1 MVEQNLLDN
10 YTMKQNASKI
20 KYFLYVR
27 KSSESEDRQVQ
38 SIESQVNRLKQIARN
53 LNLDIRQLYTE
64 AKSAKKPNNRPLF
77 DEMIQRIESSEADGI
92 LCWQINRLSRNPI
105 DSGKLQWLLQQGILR
120 SIQTID
126 REYLPGDNAL
136 LFSIESGIATQYI
149 IELKRNTKRGVD
161 NKLEKGWLPN
171 LAPLG
176 YLNDKEEKTIIKD
189 PERFNLV
196 RRMWDLML
204 TGNLTPPRILEIAN
218 SGWGFRT
225 RRFKRIG
232 GNELSRSGIYK
243 IFTNQFYAGI
253 IGYNGRQYEGKHDP
267 MITLEEYDRVQIL
280 LGRKGKPRP
289 QKHTFAFTGFIRCGE
304 CGCLITAETKNK
316 LLKSGEI
323 REHTYYHCTRRKK
336 TINCS
341 QRKVIREE
349 DLSLQI
355 EKELEK
361 YTILP
366 EFRDWALEV
375 LNQSNDREIED
386 RSSIYEMRHQTLVE
400 TQKQLDNLTKMR
412 YRDLINDE
420 VFIRERNGL
429 QSKISRLKEGLR
441 ETEARAERWLELTEK
456 TFNFAT
462 YARKAF
468 MLGDL
473 QTRKE
478 ILMALGQNPTMKD
491 GKLTIQGNEWLQPIA
506 ERYPT
511 LEEEYLRLEPD
522 KEPLNKQRTE
532 ALTSIRT
539 RWLPGQDSN

>member
-1 MVEQNLLDN
+1 ML
-10 YTMKQNASKI
+10 AKI
-20 KYFLYVR
+20 KYFLYAR

-38 SIESQVNRLKQIARN
+38 SIESQVNRLKQIARD
-53 LNLDIRQLYTE
+53 LNLDIRQIYTE
-64 AKSAKKPNNRPLF
+64 AKSAKKPGNRPLF
-77 DEMIQRIESSEADGI
+77 DEMIERIERGEADGV

-105 DSGKLQWLLQQGILR
+105 DSGKLQWLLQQGILK
-120 SIQTID
+120 SIRTID
-126 REYLPGDNAL
+126 RENLPDDNAL
-136 LFSIESGIATQYI
+136 LFSIESGIANQYI
-149 IELKRNTKRGVD
+149 IELKKNTKRGVD
-161 NKLEKGWLPN
+161 SKLEKGWLPN

-196 RRMWDLML
+196 RKMWDIML
-204 TGNLTPPRILEIAN
+204 TGNSTPPKILEVAN
-218 SGWGFRT
+218 KEWGFRT

-253 IGYNGRQYEGKHDP
+253 IRYDDRQYEGKHDP

-289 QKHTFAFTGFIRCGE
+289 KKHTFAFTGFIRCGE
-304 CGCLITAETKNK
+304 CGCLITAETKKK
-316 LLKSGEI
+316 LLQSGEI
-323 REHTYYHCTRRKK
+323 REHIYYHCTRRKK
-336 TINCS
+336 TVNCS

-375 LNQSNDREIED
+375 LNQSNDREIQD

-412 YRDLINDE
+412 YKDLIDDE
-420 VFIRERNGL
+420 TFIRERNGL
-429 QSKISRLKEGLR
+429 QSKISRLKEELR

-468 MLGDL
+468 LLGDL

-478 ILMALGQNPTMKD
+478 ILMALGQNPTIKD
-491 GKLTIQGNEWLQPIA
+491 GKLTIQANEWLRPIVK
-506 ERYPT
+506 RYPA
-511 LEEEYLRLEPD
+511 LQKEYLRLEPT
-522 KEPLNKQRTE
+522 KTPINKQRTE
-532 ALTSIRT
+532 ALASIRV
-539 RWLPGQDSN
+539 RWLPGQDSNLQPSG